1 MGLSQLARCR
11 KAACN
16 WRPGRGCRAITALS
30 ATDAWPS
37 RTSRGVC
44 TVTAYNIT
52 EVEILDE
59 DARSHY
65 VELSKAA
72 VAQHGGRFLVQGAE
86 PTVAEGER

>member
-1 MGLSQLARCR
+1 M
-11 KAACN
+11 
-16 WRPGRGCRAITALS
+16 
-30 ATDAWPS
+30 
-37 RTSRGVC
+37 
-44 TVTAYNIT
+44 TAYNIT